1 MKKITVY
8 AFDQD
13 ERYRFNFTVSI
24 EDEIQGD
31 LFQKDA
37 DEERKVRTKAKE
49 IIESIGKNFKRNS
62 HGAHFKRIRTLR
74 YEGKEI
80 KL

>member
-1 MKKITVY
+1 MRQIFVY

-13 ERYRFNFTVSI
+13 ERFRFNFTISI
-24 EDEIQGD
+24 DDDVQGD

-37 DEERKVRTKAKE
+37 QEERKVMAEAKR
-49 IIESIGKNFKRNS
+49 IIEDIGKSFKRNS
-62 HGAHFKRIRTLR
+62 HGAHFKRIKRLR

-80 KL
+80 RL